1 MLKTATIAA
10 ALIVAASPLALAQTS
25 TQPRT
30 APTSPSTAPSA
41 TTTPGTGTGT
51 AGSSMMSEA
60 DLKKQLEQQG
70 YSQVQLRDDTS
81 SSEKGDW
88 AGTAMKN
95 GKQVNIHVDPSGKV
109 RER

>member
-1 MLKTATIAA
+1 MLKTATLAA

-41 TTTPGTGTGT
+41 TTTPSTGT
-51 AGSSMMSEA
+51 AGSSMMPEA
-60 DLKKQLEQQG
+60 DLKRQLEQQG
-70 YSQVQLRDDTS
+70 YSQIQLRDDTS
-81 SSEKGDW
+81 SSDKGDW
-88 AGTAMKN
+88 AGSAMKN

-109 RER
+109 SER